1 MDTDFKTNQP
11 TGVIRGSFFGGLLY
25 SRPAIAGADTPS
37 IRLARSISS
46 IGLAPKSRLNSR
58 LNWEE
63 LADLYT
69 SSSGA
74 GPCPAA
80 AARPQPYREAGEKRD
95 PHEEATEAL
104 HAGTKGPVSELLTSP
119 RHSGRFTKMA

>member
-1 MDTDFKTNQP
+1 MLFSYWFYP
-11 TGVIRGSFFGGLLY
+11 CSSVSIRGSSFGGLLY

-63 LADLYT
+63 LAVL
-69 SSSGA
+69 
-74 GPCPAA
+74 
-80 AARPQPYREAGEKRD
+80 
-95 PHEEATEAL
+95 
-104 HAGTKGPVSELLTSP
+104 
-119 RHSGRFTKMA
+119 